1 MHILGLKP
9 LPGLVEEQIPAHHR
23 IGLVGILPSAGLKL
37 AFDQNSLQNNKK
49 YEIIPAVC
57 T

>member
-9 LPGLVEEQIPAHHR
+9 LPGLVEEQIPGHHR

-37 AFDQNSLQNNKK
+37 AFDQNYLQNNKK
-49 YEIIPAVC
+49 YEIVPAVC